1 MIGMTRRSLLGALG
15 GVIAA
20 PLIPRGPVSAAATM
34 LTVASSL
41 EDDVV
46 PVLYAEHAG
55 IFKRENLDVRVQPVD
70 SGAAAAAA
78 VAGGAV
84 TIAKSSM
91 MALIAA
97 HARGVPIQLVA
108 PGSYYTSAD
117 PIAALIVAKNSPI
130 KTAKDFTGK
139 IVAGA
144 ALKDVKAIATAAW
157 IDQHGGDSKS
167 VRFVEVPTSA
177 IIPALESGRIDAA
190 TVLNPT
196 LDQAISSG
204 KARALAPSFSAIA
217 NRWLITA
224 WFATADAIA
233 RDGEVVQ
240 RFVRGVRDAA
250 IYANA
255 HNAEMA
261 GVLAPF
267 LHQDP
272 AELAKLHR
280 SPLGTVLDPR
290 EIQPVI
296 DVAVSYGVIKEPF
309 PAADLIAPFARR

>member
-1 MIGMTRRSLLGALG
+1 MMMTRKALLAGLGA
-15 GVIAA
+15 
-20 PLIPRGPVSAAATM
+20 AAALPLAGARSALAATAT

-41 EDDVV
+41 EDDVA
-46 PVLYAEHAG
+46 PVLYAEAAG
-55 IFKRENLDVRVQPVD
+55 IFARENVAVKVQPVD

-84 TIAKSSM
+84 DVAKSSM

-97 HARGVPIQLVA
+97 HAHGVPIQLVA
-108 PGSYYTSAD
+108 PGSYYTSDA
-117 PIAALIVAKNSPI
+117 PIAELIVAKNSPI
-130 KTAKDFTGK
+130 RGAKDFNGK

-157 IDQHGGDSKS
+157 IDQHGGDSRA

-196 LDQAISSG
+196 LHDALASG
-204 KARALAPSFSAIA
+204 KARILAPSFSAIA

-224 WFATADAIA
+224 WFAKTDAIA
-233 RDGEVVQ
+233 HDGEVVQ
-240 RFVRGVRDAA
+240 RFVRAVRDAS

-255 HNAEMA
+255 HNAQMA

-267 LHQDP
+267 LHQD
-272 AELAKLHR
+272 AGELAKLPR
-280 SPLGTVLDPR
+280 SPLGTTLDPR

-296 DVAVSYGVIKEPF
+296 EIAVKYGVIAQSF
-309 PAADLIAPFARR
+309 PAGDMLAPFAR

>member
-1 MIGMTRRSLLGALG
+1 MRPIARRAWLGAAG
-15 GVIAA
+15 AA
-20 PLIPRGPVSAAATM
+20 LALPLMRGRAAFAEPAA
-34 LTVASSL
+34 LVVASSL

-46 PVLYAEHAG
+46 PVLYAQHAG
-55 IFKRENLDVRVQPVD
+55 IFKRENLEVRVQPVD

-84 TIAKSSM
+84 TIAKSSL

-97 HARGVPIQLVA
+97 HAHGVPIQLVA

-117 PIAALIVAKNSPI
+117 PIAALIVAAQSPI

-177 IIPALESGRIDAA
+177 IIPALQNGRIDGA

-196 LDQAISSG
+196 LDQALSSG
-204 KARALAPSFSAIA
+204 AARALAPSFSAIA

-224 WFATADAIA
+224 WFTTTDVIA
-233 RDGEVVQ
+233 RDADLVQ
-240 RFVRGVRDAA
+240 RFVHGVRDAA
-250 IYANA
+250 VYANA
-255 HNAEMA
+255 HNAQMA

-272 AELAKLHR
+272 AELAKLPR

-296 DVAVSYGVIKEPF
+296 DVAVTYGVVKAPF
-309 PAADLIAPFARR
+309 PAADLIAPFARH